1 MRLYFD
7 TAYLGKCYWNEPD
20 GKLVRELA
28 RQADGVYSSAICIA
42 EMACLA
48 LRKVREG
55 PIAPADAVIRRD
67 LFLDDVNSGVI
78 TAVPVTE
85 RLLRRVEAATR
96 ALQPSC
102 YLRAFD
108 ALHLVTAA
116 DSGFVE
122 VWTNDRH
129 MLAAAP
135 HFGLIARSV

>member
-28 RQADGVYSSAICIA
+28 RQADGLYSSAICIA

-48 LRKVREG
+48 HRKVREG
-55 PIAPADAVIRRD
+55 PIALADAVLRRD
-67 LFLDDVNSGVI
+67 LFLDDVNKGVV

-85 RLLRRVEAATR
+85 RLLRRVEAMTR
-96 ALQPSC
+96 GLPPSC
-102 YLRAFD
+102 YLRTFD

-116 DSGFVE
+116 DSGFIE

-135 HFGLIARSV
+135 HFGLAGRSV